1 MTLEEL
7 QDQASKDLAI
17 DDTQL
22 DIESLSTPT
31 LHSKYLKIYSTY
43 ALMLKKEEGD
53 YSKLHIK
60 KWLFYT
66 GKASPEEYKDNDFQL
81 KVLRQDVDKFIDA
94 DDLIIKQ
101 RQKIEYLKQICK
113 FCEDTLKQINNR
125 GFQIKNAIDW
135 RRFTEGSM

>member
-53 YSKLHIK
+53 FSKLYVK
-60 KWLFYT
+60 RWLFYT
-66 GKASPEEYKDNDFQL
+66 GKATPTEYAEEDFQL

-94 DDLIIKQ
+94 DDNVIKA
-101 RQKIEYLKQICK
+101 RQKIEYIKQICK

-125 GFQIKNAIDW
+125 TFQIKNAIEW
-135 RRFTEGSM
+135 KKFTGGEF

>member
-17 DDTQL
+17 DETQL

-31 LHSKYLKIYSTY
+31 IHSKYLKIYSTY

-53 YSKLHIK
+53 YSKIHIK
-60 KWLFYT
+60 KWLFFT
-66 GKASPEEYKDNDFQL
+66 GKASPEEYKDQDFQL

-113 FCEDTLKQINNR
+113 FCEDTLRMINNR

-135 RRFTEGSM
+135 KKFTGGDF

>member
-17 DDTQL
+17 DETQL

-53 YSKLHIK
+53 YSKLHVK
-60 KWLFYT
+60 KWLFFT
-66 GKASPEEYKDNDFQL
+66 GKADPEEYKDQDFQL

-113 FCEDTLKQINNR
+113 FCEDTLRMINNR

-135 RRFTEGSM
+135 TKFTGGDF

>member
-7 QDQASKDLAI
+7 QDQAAKDLAI

-43 ALMLKKEEGD
+43 ALMLKKEEGN
-53 YSKLHIK
+53 YSKLHVK
-60 KWLFYT
+60 KWLFFT
-66 GKASPEEYKDNDFQL
+66 GKADPEEYKDQDFQL

-94 DDLIIKQ
+94 DDSIIKQ
-101 RQKIEYLKQICK
+101 RQKIEYIKQICK

-125 GFQIKNAIDW
+125 TFQIKNAIEW
-135 RRFTEGSM
+135 KKFTGGDF

>member
-7 QDQASKDLAI
+7 QEQASKDLAI

-43 ALMLKKEEGD
+43 ALMLKKEEGI

-66 GKASPEEYKDNDFQL
+66 GKADPEEYKDNDFQL
-81 KVLRQDVDKFIDA
+81 KVLRQDVDKFLDA
-94 DDLIIKQ
+94 DDSIIKQ
-101 RQKIEYLKQICK
+101 RQKIEYIKQVCK
-113 FCEDTLKQINNR
+113 FCEDTLKQIINR
-125 GFQIKNAIDW
+125 TFDIKNAIEW
-135 RRFTEGSM
+135 KKFTGGEF

>member
-7 QDQASKDLAI
+7 QDQAAKDLAI

-43 ALMLKKEEGD
+43 ALMLKKEEGN
-53 YSKLHIK
+53 YSKLHVK

-66 GKASPEEYKDNDFQL
+66 GKADPEEYKEQYFQ
-81 KVLRQDVDKFIDA
+81 K
-94 DDLIIKQ
+94 
-101 RQKIEYLKQICK
+101 
-113 FCEDTLKQINNR
+113 
-125 GFQIKNAIDW
+125 
-135 RRFTEGSM
+135 

>member
-17 DDTQL
+17 DETQL

-31 LHSKYLKIYSTY
+31 IHSKYLKIYSTY

-60 KWLFYT
+60 KWLFFT
-66 GKASPEEYKDNDFQL
+66 GKAAPEEYKDQDFQL

-113 FCEDTLKQINNR
+113 FCEDTLRMINNR

-135 RRFTEGSM
+135 KKFTGGDF

>member
-43 ALMLKKEEGD
+43 ALMLKKEESD
-53 YSKLHIK
+53 YSKLHVRR
-60 KWLFYT
+60 WLFYT
-66 GKASPEEYKDNDFQL
+66 GKSDPEEYQKENFDL

-94 DDLIIKQ
+94 DDSIIKQ

-125 GFQIKNAIDW
+125 TFQIKNAIEW
-135 RRFTEGSM
+135 KKFTGGDF

>member
-7 QDQASKDLAI
+7 QDQAAKDLAI

-53 YSKLHIK
+53 YSKLHVK
-60 KWLFYT
+60 KWLFFT
-66 GKASPEEYKDNDFQL
+66 GKADPEEYKDQDFQL

-94 DDLIIKQ
+94 DDSIIKQ
-101 RQKIEYLKQICK
+101 RQKIEYIKQICK

-125 GFQIKNAIDW
+125 TFQIKNAIEW
-135 RRFTEGSM
+135 KKFTGGDF

>member
-125 GFQIKNAIDW
+125 GFQIKNAIEFM
-135 RRFTEGSM
+135 RFNSGLG

>member
-17 DDTQL
+17 DETQL

-53 YSKLHIK
+53 YSKLHVK
-60 KWLFYT
+60 KWLFFT
-66 GKASPEEYKDNDFQL
+66 GKADPEEYKDQDFQL

-125 GFQIKNAIDW
+125 TFHIKNAIEW
-135 RRFTEGSM
+135 KKFTGGDF

>member
-43 ALMLKKEEGD
+43 ALMLKKEESD
-53 YSKLHIK
+53 YSKLHVRR
-60 KWLFYT
+60 WLFYT
-66 GKASPEEYKDNDFQL
+66 GKADPEEYQKENFDL

-94 DDLIIKQ
+94 DDSIIKQ